1 MTDNFFVFSIL
12 VVIGPTELTMRR
24 PRFVGEG
31 LNALILRD
39 KDKEMTSARALRSD
53 RINKRQPKSAAVDHA
68 NNFTDYY
75 PLVIRK

>member
-12 VVIGPTELTMRR
+12 VAIGPTELTMRR
-24 PRFVGEG
+24 PTFVGVHTEG
-31 LNALILRD
+31 QRQRD
-39 KDKEMTSARALRSD
+39 DERTCPQIGS
-53 RINKRQPKSAAVDHA
+53 INKRQPKSAAVDHA

>member
-31 LNALILRD
+31 VNAFILRE

-53 RINKRQPKSAAVDHA
+53 R
-68 NNFTDYY
+68 
-75 PLVIRK
+75 